1 MILDLSLL
9 DKNFLCPNDS
19 NDINETISQSK
30 SDFDKLDNYET
41 NDYFPIEMNP
51 SSLDLEE
58 LVENNSDFIK
68 HEQKNQNKKKFPFK
82 TEIPPKQRGR
92 KLKGKRKRDIHTCL
106 ESSNIKKKIKI
117 HSFRFIINAIND
129 CIKLITKN
137 SRIKF
142 RKFDHSQAIKLDL
155 SELQK
160 STIKDLL
167 KKIDISPSFKNYEK
181 DSNII
186 NLQKLVGY
194 SLFENFIG
202 KTYLNLF
209 KAYYNN
215 RLPLKQMIIA
225 DGIDEKIVN
234 LSEKTKSFY
243 YLLENNEKSKEKI
256 IQIAEEFFMK
266 DMDSK

>member
-1 MILDLSLL
+1 M
-9 DKNFLCPNDS
+9 
-19 NDINETISQSK
+19 
-30 SDFDKLDNYET
+30 
-41 NDYFPIEMNP
+41 
-51 SSLDLEE
+51 
-58 LVENNSDFIK
+58 
-68 HEQKNQNKKKFPFK
+68 
-82 TEIPPKQRGR
+82 
-92 KLKGKRKRDIHTCL
+92 
-106 ESSNIKKKIKI
+106 
-117 HSFRFIINAIND
+117 
-129 CIKLITKN
+129 
-137 SRIKF
+137 
-142 RKFDHSQAIKLDL
+142 
-155 SELQK
+155 
-160 STIKDLL
+160 

-186 NLQKLVGY
+186 NLQRLGGY

-202 KTYLNLF
+202 KNYLNLF
-209 KAYYNN
+209 KAYYND

>member
-1 MILDLSLL
+1 MILDISLL

-19 NDINETISQSK
+19 NDINEIITQSE
-30 SDFDKLDNYET
+30 SDFDKLDNYEF
-41 NDYFPIEMNP
+41 NDYFPIEMN
-51 SSLDLEE
+51 SSSIDLE
-58 LVENNSDFIK
+58 ENNSDFIK
-68 HEQKNQNKKKFPFK
+68 NEQKNQNKKKLPFK

-137 SRIKF
+137 SRITF
-142 RKFDHSQAIKLDL
+142 RKFDHSQAIKLDI

-234 LSEKTKSFY
+234 LSEETKSFY
-243 YLLENNEKSKEKI
+243 YLLEKNEKSKEKI